1 MYVLVIYYKHYSVK
15 RYNIMSGIVGSYIN
29 HRGSGIVS
37 KLGTDAYQVTS
48 TGTGT
53 KTAIEQLAAAGIAND
68 AVTLAKM
75 ASGTDGNII
84 SYDTSGNPVAV
95 ATGSDGQVL
104 TSSGA
109 GAVCAFE
116 AAASGGITQASMWR
130 VTASFT
136 STGADPIAS
145 NWEED
150 DQDTGTIVGSSMTE
164 SSGVFTFPATGVWWV
179 TFQVSGYD
187 DADSSANSMTI
198 KGTDDD
204 FTSTVN
210 LSISYSFIEGGNSN
224 DPGGNAHFGNSCE
237 TIFDVDDT
245 SNCKVKFKVA
255 TYASASVTWNGSST
269 TQNIGAPFIRLGD
282 T

>member
-1 MYVLVIYYKHYSVK
+1 
-15 RYNIMSGIVGSYIN
+15 MSGIVGSYIN

-116 AAASGGITQASMWR
+116 AATGGGITQASMWR
-130 VTASFT
+130 VTSAFA
-136 STGADPIAS
+136 STGENPIAS

-150 DQDTGTIVGSSMTE
+150 DQDTGTIIGSSMSE
-164 SSGVFTFPATGVWWV
+164 SSGVFTFPVTGVWWV
-179 TFQVSGYD
+179 TFQVGGYD
-187 DADSSANSMTI
+187 DADASANSMYI
-198 KGTDDD
+198 VGTDDE
-204 FTSTVN
+204 FASTVN
-210 LSISYSFIEGGNSN
+210 LATSYSFVEGGNSN
-224 DPGGNAHFGNSCE
+224 DPSGNAHFGMGCE
-237 TIFDVDDT
+237 AIFDVDDT
-245 SNCKVKFKVA
+245 SNCKVKFRIS
-255 TYASASVTWNGSST
+255 TYGGVSVTWNGSST
-269 TQNIGAPFIRLGD
+269 AQNTAATFIRLGD